1 MGCGPGIEVCER
13 DSEAK
18 AVSADERQTEI
29 MRTEK
34 MMKHDENYCK

>member
-18 AVSADERQTEI
+18 AVSTDERQIEI
-29 MRTEK
+29 MRI
-34 MMKHDENYCK
+34 MKNDET